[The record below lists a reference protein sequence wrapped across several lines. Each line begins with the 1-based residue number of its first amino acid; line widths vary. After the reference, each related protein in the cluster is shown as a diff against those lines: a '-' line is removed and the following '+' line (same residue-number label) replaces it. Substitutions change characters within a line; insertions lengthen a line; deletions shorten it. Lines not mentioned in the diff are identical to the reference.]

1 MSADSTEDFGG
12 SALCLGDVVRW
23 YKGPSS
29 TAPMGWSLVPIT
41 LCSSVQSE
49 TGICVCSGSYTSNTI
64 HPASVSAVMPKAM
77 RVSPWRSVG
86 RSTLDRD
93 ALFQMHKTG
102 DQPGHVLLRPR
113 QEPVWPSD
121 G

>member
-1 MSADSTEDFGG
+1 MSAYSTEDFGG

-23 YKGPSS
+23 YKGPS
-29 TAPMGWSLVPIT
+29 GG
-41 LCSSVQSE
+41 QSE

-64 HPASVSAVMPKAM
+64 HPASVSAVMPKEM

-102 DQPGHVLLRPR
+102 DEPGHVLLRPH
-113 QEPVWPSD
+113 QEPVWASD